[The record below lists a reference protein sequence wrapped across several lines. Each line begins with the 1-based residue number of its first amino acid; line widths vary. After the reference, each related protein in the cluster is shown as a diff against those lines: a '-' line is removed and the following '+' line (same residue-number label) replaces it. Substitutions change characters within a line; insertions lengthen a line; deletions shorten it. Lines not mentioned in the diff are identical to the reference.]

1 MKDSILNLIREGVA
15 IPALPLALNSDK
27 SWDINSQRRLV
38 HYYLDSGAGGIAACV
53 HTTQFEVRDPK
64 YNLYEPILRLTYEE
78 ILKRDRV
85 DSFVKVAGV
94 CGNTEQAVA
103 EAMIAKEIG
112 FDVALLSYVGLN
124 DLSEEELLEHTRA
137 IARIMPIFGFYL
149 QPSVGGKILSF
160 NFWKE
165 FAEIDNVVGIKAAP
179 FNRYCTHDV
188 MRAVAHSSKRDNI
201 TLYTGNDDNIVMDL
215 VSTYSFNVNNEVV
228 KLGFKG
234 GLLGHWAVDTYSSV
248 QLLNKLKS
256 KTMSLEE
263 ISIINAQVTDANSAY
278 FDVAHSFK
286 GSIAGINEVLRRQG
300 LLQGNWCLE
309 DKEVLS
315 DGQFEEISRVRSSYP
330 HLTDD
335 DFIKEN
341 INKWNTYISE

>member
-27 SWDINSQRRLV
+27 SWDIKSQRRLV

-78 ILKRDRV
+78 ILKRERV

-234 GLLGHWAVDTYSSV
+234 GLLGHWAVDTHSSV

-330 HLTDD
+330 YLTDD